1 MNNGSNDGPCVMD
14 SKRSAPPRE
23 ELFAIT
29 SQYMQRCVI
38 ASWSAKRQYS
48 RVRDILSININMIK

>member
-1 MNNGSNDGPCVMD
+1 MNKRYGSNDGPCVKD

-29 SQYMQRCVI
+29 RQYMQRCVI

-48 RVRDILSININMIK
+48 TVDILSINNMIK